1 MLCKH
6 CMLCDT
12 SALLFWLGPLKKKAS
27 RFRSLRLVIPI
38 TSKTQTQGME
48 ETYNRKPSLLRSV
61 LLPLTPE
68 KRASRFRS
76 LRSYSVSPP
85 KHKPKVIEETDYR
98 EPSLLRSVHQRRNR
112 GKRFPLLEKKGM
124 IDGRPRR
131 SLQTP
136 VAPHGPRAHCRS
148 GIKNAHS
155 ELGRPQKEMLCC
167 SESCLAATVVET
179 AA

>member
-1 MLCKH
+1 MLIFAKH
-6 CMLCDT
+6 QRCWRLLRNVFLSTLDLHDLPCLISRTFDHFCSAHSAAIVLCLLCRISILQRVCSVSIVC
-12 SALLFWLGPLKKKAS
+12 SATHLPWTPEKKKAS
-27 RFRSLRLVIPI
+27 RFRSHRLVIPI

-98 EPSLLRSVHQRRNR
+98 EPSLLRSVHQTEEQR
-112 GKRFPLLEKKGM
+112 KTLP
-124 IDGRPRR
+124 P
-131 SLQTP
+131 S
-136 VAPHGPRAHCRS
+136 
-148 GIKNAHS
+148 
-155 ELGRPQKEMLCC
+155 
-167 SESCLAATVVET
+167 
-179 AA
+179 